1 MNNRKSIAILFV
13 FVMLLQPLMT
23 PTGELNQ
30 KNTLEVDA
38 RSTLPDLMVV
48 DVTTIL
54 GGGVFS
60 SGTNKLAIGTHQ
72 VSVNITNQGLTTAQ
86 STLMVNYVPLGLP
99 AVNVATVTVEL
110 DPFEFET
117 HTITHTISTLGP
129 GQRYVVTLTEPSNG
143 DADMGNNFKDLEFD
157 VETLEEGEH
166 LSNDLPEPAFPPPRL
181 ALGMTTFE
189 AVARNAGNVGVTA
202 TFRN

>member
-38 RSTLPDLMVV
+38 RSTLPDVMVV

-72 VSVNITNQGLTTAQ
+72 VSVNITNQGVTTAQ
-86 STLMVNYVPLGLP
+86 STLMVNYVPLGAP
-99 AVNVATVTVEL
+99 AVNVATVTVDL
-110 DPFEFET
+110 NPFEFET
-117 HTITHTISTLGP
+117 HTREEL
-129 GQRYVVTLTEPSNG
+129 YYNKEKLLDNG
-143 DADMGNNFKDLEFD
+143 DKWESILAANIKADK
-157 VETLEEGEH
+157 
-166 LSNDLPEPAFPPPRL
+166 PYR
-181 ALGMTTFE
+181 
-189 AVARNAGNVGVTA
+189 
-202 TFRN
+202 